1 MNETTGTGVGELAVS
16 SASGG
21 LRQALWIRLHDADF
35 QRLLINVSVILI
47 IGLFVQT
54 QTGRFF
60 IPRNLE
66 SLSIEIAVM
75 TICAAAETLVMVAGQ
90 IDVSIAGVVAMTGV
104 VAGMLIT
111 GGVPMWLAFLLATL
125 VGMGVGVVNGILVIG
140 VRIPAFIAT
149 VGTLFVAQGA
159 ASLFTNGL
167 TIVGVPQDFGVIGS
181 GYIGGEIPF
190 ALPIILITVSI
201 LVAIQRYTV
210 FGRHVV
216 AVGSNLPAA
225 YLNGVNVNW
234 TLMRCFMI
242 SGLVAGWGGVMYAS
256 RLGNPTPVVDSL
268 LLFQCIVAVVVGGTS
283 MTGGQGSVLGTF
295 VGCILIG
302 VLNNALNLLGVST
315 FYQYLALGVLLVAS
329 VASGELLRPQTMQQI
344 RQFASRLR
352 RLRPGRAG

>member
-1 MNETTGTGVGELAVS
+1 M
-16 SASGG
+16 
-21 LRQALWIRLHDADF
+21 
-35 QRLLINVSVILI
+35 
-47 IGLFVQT
+47 
-54 QTGRFF
+54 
-60 IPRNLE
+60 
-66 SLSIEIAVM
+66 
-75 TICAAAETLVMVAGQ
+75 
-90 IDVSIAGVVAMTGV
+90 
-104 VAGMLIT
+104 
-111 GGVPMWLAFLLATL
+111 
-125 VGMGVGVVNGILVIG
+125 
-140 VRIPAFIAT
+140 RIPAFIAT